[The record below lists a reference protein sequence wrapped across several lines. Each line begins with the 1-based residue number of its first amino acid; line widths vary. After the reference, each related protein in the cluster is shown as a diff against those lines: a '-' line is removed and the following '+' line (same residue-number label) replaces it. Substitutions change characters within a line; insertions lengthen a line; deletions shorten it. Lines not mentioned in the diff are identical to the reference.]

1 MEFIFF
7 QLESGPYALRLD
19 AVAEVVRAGPVRR
32 VPLAGP
38 AVRGLAER
46 RGRPIAIV
54 DLPRLLDDGSPEIA
68 STHLV
73 RLAPPLD
80 GTALWVPAEIFSG
93 AGHAAEGH
101 DHGSPHVVIGGR
113 PHLLLDPEALV
124 RRAAAAS

>member
-1 MEFIFF
+1 MDFIFF
-7 QLESGPYALRLD
+7 ELDSGPYALRLD

-32 VPLAGP
+32 VPLAGS
-38 AVRGLAER
+38 AVRGLGER

-80 GTALWVPAEIFSG
+80 GTALWVPAEILSG
-93 AGHAAEGH
+93 AGHAADVPGT
-101 DHGSPHVVIGGR
+101 GRPHVVIDGR
-113 PHLLLDPEALV
+113 PHVLLDPEALV